1 MDIDT
6 HDNIESNF
14 SLNNLTL
21 KGSAD
26 YHSQETPTQKSSNG
40 SISSTDN
47 NVDHDTTAI
56 NENSNLSLR
65 ETESRLTGSLTQ
77 LTTMTINFLTEAKK
91 PSIGDPTPNTEAT
104 TLSTSAKPF
113 LCVPSFTLPPLP
125 KLSTPGIFSLP
136 RFMMSSQQQSQ
147 VVNIGSNLPFFL
159 FLLFTLVMGN
169 GWKLL
174 RWLEV

>member
-1 MDIDT
+1 
-6 HDNIESNF
+6 
-14 SLNNLTL
+14 
-21 KGSAD
+21 
-26 YHSQETPTQKSSNG
+26 
-40 SISSTDN
+40 
-47 NVDHDTTAI
+47 
-56 NENSNLSLR
+56 
-65 ETESRLTGSLTQ
+65 
-77 LTTMTINFLTEAKK
+77 MTINVLTEAKK
-91 PSIGDPTPNTEAT
+91 VCRVSSHFVFLKLFFVCNKTNIKIYSMLLLTFIFPLIFQQIIPVNIYCFLFQPSIGDPTPNTEAT

-125 KLSTPGIFSLP
+125 KLSTAGIFSLP

-147 VVNIGSNLPFFL
+147 VVNIASNLPFFL